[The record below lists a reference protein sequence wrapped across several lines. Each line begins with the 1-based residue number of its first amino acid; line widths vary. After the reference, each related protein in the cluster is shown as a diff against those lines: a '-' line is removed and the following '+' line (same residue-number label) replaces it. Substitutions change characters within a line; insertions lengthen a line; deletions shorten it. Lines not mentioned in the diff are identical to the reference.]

1 MATPIV
7 WKNVAVSMQSA
18 LGATKTISG
27 ITKANPG
34 VATSSSHGLSNGAI
48 VVLTIEGMHQLK
60 DKVVRVA
67 NVATNTFE
75 LEGVDTTNFD
85 TFTSGSAAE
94 ITFGTSVTTAT
105 TINASGGDFDFID
118 TTTIHANTRS
128 QVPGLPSAISYQ
140 FDNIWDASDTGL
152 LALKSASD
160 NQSKRAFKFQ
170 FGSGGKILYF
180 NGYVG
185 CSMLPGGQAQGLVTT
200 SAVITMHGTPT
211 YYAS

>member
-18 LGATKTISG
+18 LGTAKTISG

-34 VATSSSHGLSNGAI
+34 VATSSSHGLANGDI
-48 VVLTIEGMHQLK
+48 LVLSINGMYQL
-60 DKVVRVA
+60 DNKVIRVA

-75 LEGVDTTNFD
+75 LEGVDTTLFD
-85 TFTSGSAAE
+85 TFTSGSGQA

-105 TINASGGDFDFID
+105 TINGSGGEFDFID
-118 TTTIHANTRS
+118 TTTIHSNSRS

-152 LALKSASD
+152 LALKAASD
-160 NQSKRAFKFQ
+160 NQAKRAFKFQ